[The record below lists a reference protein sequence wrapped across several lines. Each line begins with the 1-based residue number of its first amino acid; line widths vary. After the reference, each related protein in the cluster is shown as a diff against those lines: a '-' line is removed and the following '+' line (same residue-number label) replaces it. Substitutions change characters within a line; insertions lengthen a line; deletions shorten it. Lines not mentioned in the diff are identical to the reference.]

1 MLTSWRK
8 YILAGLMICL
18 VAPAVTRTEIAEAD
32 SQVSVLMVSDAQK
45 LVGNKYVYGGEE
57 PEDGFD
63 PSGLMHYLF
72 SRQNIHLPRTVS
84 DQWKIGTAVKEMT
97 FYREI
102 LCFSKSR
109 IQHKTRPSMTVFI
122 SETER

>member
-32 SQVSVLMVSDAQK
+32 SQVSVLIVSDAQK

-84 DQWKIGTAVKEMT
+84 DQWKVGAAVKENDL
-97 FYREI
+97 YREI
-102 LCFSKSR
+102 LCFSKVGFNT
-109 IQHKTRPSMTVFI
+109 KYACP
-122 SETER
+122 